1 MKEKIAERIRIQRLM
16 KGLSQQNMADELGI
30 TVAAFS
36 NIERG
41 VTDITVTR
49 LLEICKILNYSVTQ
63 FLDYVATD
71 SNALKDNAAS
81 YGYDQQKIDMILQQL
96 NFQQQEMEL
105 LKAELKKLKP

>member
-1 MKEKIAERIRIQRLM
+1 MKEKIAERIRIHRLM

-63 FLDYVATD
+63 LLEYVAAD
-71 SNALKDNAAS
+71 SNELKDTSVS
-81 YGYDQQKIDMILQQL
+81 YGNEDQKLDLILKQL
-96 NFQQQEMEL
+96 NFTDH
-105 LKAELKKLKP
+105 